1 MVASGSYFYV
11 GTKPDSNLSNSEKV
25 TEDLHTQS
33 LSSTEVVGV
42 VATKLATPIIGKQIK
57 AYI

>member
-1 MVASGSYFYV
+1 MLYFYV
-11 GTKPDSNLSNSEKV
+11 GTKPDLNLSNSEKV

-42 VATKLATPIIGKQIK
+42 VATKLATPIMGKQIK
-57 AYI
+57 SYI